1 VVQNLNSQ
9 LVMVNATHVFNPSTT
24 NEAVFTYT
32 RFNTP
37 SVLTNPSAVSRSKL
51 GMNIQG
57 LFGAQVD
64 QIPNIQ
70 GPWGGAFPDIGNMNL
85 EGSFPGGGFGADKRV
100 PAIYDNFTHVI
111 GSHTLKFGAY
121 WDDTKNIQS
130 QSGWGGG
137 ANGNFNL
144 GGNYATNNSVADFL
158 LGRASYTQPSADG
171 VNTIQNH
178 TISFYAQDSY
188 KANRQLT
195 VNYGLRLDHNGQYY
209 IGGNGM
215 AVWDPASYVN
225 GTPMSPNTLTDT
237 GLLWHSI
244 NSSIPTSGWVSPTF
258 YYEPRVGVAYDVF
271 ENGRTVIR
279 GGFASFRYQV
289 SVNDVGGP
297 ASLAQ
302 GTFTANDYN
311 LQGYASI
318 QGFVPAAGGGANGN
332 TITAFQRGDNKTPY
346 TNDWNI
352 SVAQALPWRSVFEI
366 SYVGNK
372 SSNML
377 LNGGNGKISDAN
389 SNFPGAYWQADPK
402 QTLNTP
408 SQLAYVSPSSLP
420 CPSNGTGGTAYVGCT
435 ANGPNGVPV
444 YQNYALSFNENN
456 YRRLTNYQDI
466 YVLTHAGYANYN
478 SLQASWKKQAGSVSY
493 LLNYTFSKV
502 LGIRDGNTNQ
512 AGTTGSVVDPFNI
525 KDNYGPLAYDHTH
538 IVNAT
543 YVWNMPKFVHN
554 NRVLEGAVNGW
565 QLSGYSTYQSGA
577 PLQANG
583 TLNFSFAGGLTVPIN
598 GLAGSTYQLPDN
610 SIPLPN
616 GLKSNSVNQAT
627 FYGTSQNGGG
637 YAAMLPLITCD
648 PRKGRGSHQ
657 YFNPNCFGTPAFG
670 QLGTFNWPYLHAPA
684 YFDSD
689 LGIYKNFQITES
701 KQLQFRV
708 QGTNFLNHPLYQFGL
723 AGTSDETINLQQ
735 NTTVLI
741 PYTEVV
747 GAPGPTGT
755 QTPQQA
761 ACGYIGGGV
770 SGNNCSVVEHSI
782 ATSNQNNVTTGKPA
796 FKTGQR
802 VLTFSVKFYF

>member
-1 VVQNLNSQ
+1 
-9 LVMVNATHVFNPSTT
+9 
-24 NEAVFTYT
+24 
-32 RFNTP
+32 
-37 SVLTNPSAVSRSKL
+37 
-51 GMNIQG
+51 
-57 LFGAQVD
+57 
-64 QIPNIQ
+64 
-70 GPWGGAFPDIGNMNL
+70 
-85 EGSFPGGGFGADKRV
+85 
-100 PAIYDNFTHVI
+100 
-111 GSHTLKFGAY
+111 
-121 WDDTKNIQS
+121 
-130 QSGWGGG
+130 
-137 ANGNFNL
+137 
-144 GGNYATNNSVADFL
+144 
-158 LGRASYTQPSADG
+158 
-171 VNTIQNH
+171 
-178 TISFYAQDSY
+178 
-188 KANRQLT
+188 
-195 VNYGLRLDHNGQYY
+195 
-209 IGGNGM
+209 
-215 AVWDPASYVN
+215 
-225 GTPMSPNTLTDT
+225 
-237 GLLWHSI
+237 
-244 NSSIPTSGWVSPTF
+244 
-258 YYEPRVGVAYDVF
+258 
-271 ENGRTVIR
+271 
-279 GGFASFRYQV
+279 
-289 SVNDVGGP
+289 
-297 ASLAQ
+297 
-302 GTFTANDYN
+302 
-311 LQGYASI
+311 
-318 QGFVPAAGGGANGN
+318 
-332 TITAFQRGDNKTPY
+332 
-346 TNDWNI
+346 
-352 SVAQALPWRSVFEI
+352 
-366 SYVGNK
+366 
-372 SSNML
+372 
-377 LNGGNGKISDAN
+377 
-389 SNFPGAYWQADPK
+389 
-402 QTLNTP
+402 
-408 SQLAYVSPSSLP
+408 
-420 CPSNGTGGTAYVGCT
+420 
-435 ANGPNGVPV
+435 
-444 YQNYALSFNENN
+444 
-456 YRRLTNYQDI
+456 
-466 YVLTHAGYANYN
+466 
-478 SLQASWKKQAGSVSY
+478 
-493 LLNYTFSKV
+493 V

-796 FKTGQR
+796 FNTGQR